1 MLYIGNGFFE
11 ECVVVDMSGYCIEV
25 VVLLVVEVYAVS
37 YARIAVEL
45 RSRLFVQTSTQCL
58 EYRNVFFEQRNIF
71 CSVVAIVCVGYIAI
85 DVFVVIIFYLPEKGP
100 MDPAGRPSARS
111 WAGVAR
117 SSSRACGVP

>member
-45 RSRLFVQTSTQCL
+45 RSRFFV
-58 EYRNVFFEQRNIF
+58 
-71 CSVVAIVCVGYIAI
+71 
-85 DVFVVIIFYLPEKGP
+85 
-100 MDPAGRPSARS
+100 
-111 WAGVAR
+111 
-117 SSSRACGVP
+117 